1 MTDTQSLPKKYKIPV
16 DYYALIV
23 ICGLFII
30 LAFFTDSPASIVRNF
45 WVINTSRSVLVS
57 DYIDMAGLGATLM
70 NSALSCLLFLVL
82 LVLCKVNPNGKII
95 ASLFLTLGFALFGK
109 NLLNTIPLV
118 IGVFIFAK
126 IHKAK
131 FGDYLVHAMLS
142 ATIAPIVSEIAFMGE
157 YTNILRFCI
166 AYSVGIFIGFI
177 FPVVVDAAKRMH
189 NGYCLYNS
197 GIAGGF
203 IATFAVGLLR
213 SLGYEVIPENYWA
226 TDYTLYL
233 AVGAYAFSV
242 VSIVYGLIA
251 GGGKEAFQK
260 FMRIVSERDRDNN
273 DYHTF
278 YGSTCYINI
287 GVMCMIA
294 TSAMLLLGIPINGPT
309 LGGII
314 TIAGFAVAGKH
325 LRNTIPVLI
334 GSIFAA
340 QFHDLPMT
348 HPSIALSILFSTGL
362 APIACKFGWLWGI
375 FAGFIHVSVAV
386 GVGNLNGGLNLYNN
400 GFAGG
405 FVAITLVPLI
415 VFFNRLIFKKDDSGH
430 FEHRRRKDD

>member
-1 MTDTQSLPKKYKIPV
+1 MDKTRATEKYKLPV
-16 DYYALIV
+16 DYYALIF
-23 ICGLFII
+23 ICGLFIVFAFLSDTPVNI
-30 LAFFTDSPASIVRNF
+30 LRNF
-45 WVINTSRSVLVS
+45 VTINTSRSVLVS
-57 DYIDMAGLGATLM
+57 DYVDMAGLGATLL
-70 NSALSCLLFLVL
+70 NSAMSCLLFLGL
-82 LVLCKVNPNGKII
+82 LMITKTPANGKII
-95 ASLFLTLGFALFGK
+95 ASLFLTLGFAMFGK
-109 NLLNTIPLV
+109 NVLNTIPLV
-118 IGVFIFAK
+118 VGVFIFVK

-157 YTNILRFCI
+157 HTTVPRFIL
-166 AYSVGIFIGFI
+166 AYFIGIFIGFI
-177 FPVVVDAAKRMH
+177 FPVVIDAAKRMH

-203 IATFAVGLLR
+203 IATFAVGLFR

-226 TDYTLYL
+226 TDYTNVL
-233 AVGAYAFSV
+233 ALGAYSFSV
-242 VSIVYGLIA
+242 ASIVYGLIA
-251 GGGKEAFQK
+251 GGGKEAFMK

-273 DYHTF
+273 DYHTY

-287 GVMCMIA
+287 GIMCMIA
-294 TSAMLLLGIPINGPT
+294 TSAMLLLQIPINGPT

-325 LRNTIPVLI
+325 LRNTIPVFM
-334 GSIFAA
+334 GSVLAA
-340 QFHDLPMT
+340 QLHYEAMT
-348 HPSIALSILFSTGL
+348 SPSLALAILFSTGL

-375 FAGFIHVSVAV
+375 FAGFMHVSVAV
-386 GVGNLNGGLNLYNN
+386 GVGALNGGLNLYNN

-415 VFFNRLIFKKDDSGH
+415 LLFNRLILKKEDTSS
-430 FEHRRRKDD
+430 FTYKRRKDD